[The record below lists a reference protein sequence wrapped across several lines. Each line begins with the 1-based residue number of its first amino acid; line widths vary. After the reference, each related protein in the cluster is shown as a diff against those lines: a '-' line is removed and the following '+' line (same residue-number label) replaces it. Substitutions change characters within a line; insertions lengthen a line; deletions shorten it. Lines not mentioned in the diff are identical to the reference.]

1 MLFAFKNSYFSK
13 AKQTLMKLYLN
24 INFDTKFGEK
34 MTLQVKDEKDEIREY
49 NLNYELNNTWT
60 LELDYY
66 SKNISYRYI
75 LKNQQDNLL
84 DEEYAMHH
92 LNFPNNFKEFEIFDV
107 WNLKNFP
114 ENYLHNKI
122 LENTLQP
129 FQPEKV
135 SILKKHSHLFR
146 LEAPL
151 FNKNWRIVLMGN
163 ISGLENWNAENA
175 LQMQQTDFG
184 IWEVA
189 AEISVDYP
197 FQYKYSILDET
208 SGTIIAME
216 TGNNRRSA
224 GNKDENVLH
233 IQADHFFRFGINE
246 LYHAAGVAV
255 PVFALRS
262 ENGFGVGEFSDLK
275 LLGDWAKE
283 SRLSMIQILPIN
295 DTTANF
301 TWTDSYPYAAI
312 SVYALHPQYLSLEQL
327 DFKLDKKSEANY
339 LKEKIDLNNCEL
351 IDYERVMS
359 SKWSYLNTIFKQYK
373 TEILKDKNFKSFIK
387 ENESWLFPYA
397 AFCLLRDKYK
407 TPNFND
413 WKTHKKYIAGKINVI
428 FAEKHK
434 DFETV
439 MLHSWVQYQLNL
451 QLSEARD
458 YLHDLGISIKGDLPI
473 GIYRYSVEAWA
484 EPELFG
490 MDFQA
495 GAPPD
500 NFSELGQNWEFPT
513 YNWEVMKRDNYA
525 WWKKRFK
532 ALEQYF
538 DAMRIDH
545 ILGFFRI
552 WRMPMSATQG
562 ILGYFYPAIPV
573 RIEEFQSRNIPFN
586 FDRYCKPYIN
596 EEILWNYFGHEMQ
609 QIAEHF
615 MHNHFNGNYTFK
627 EEFDTQRKLKDY
639 FVENLQDGKE
649 EKLISLCANVLFLE
663 EERDGGYVYHP
674 RFNVHKTDSYRFLN
688 DWEKKQ
694 IYDLYVDYFFKR
706 QDGLWYKSGME
717 KLPPILNSTNMLICA
732 EDLGLVPE
740 CVPQVMDRLGL
751 VALKVQRMP
760 SDNSPFYNPKYAG
773 YLNVVTASSHDSSTL
788 RQWWHENR
796 ELTQKYFNNQLN
808 QYGTAPWDLT
818 PDIAE
823 MIMKQH
829 LYNDAMLAIFPI
841 QEFFVLEN
849 KLTNPNMDNERI
861 NQPDV
866 FPHYWRYRMHL
877 DLEELVKEKD
887 FSAKIA
893 SWIVGSKRD

>member
-1 MLFAFKNSYFSK
+1 
-13 AKQTLMKLYLN
+13 MKLYLN
-24 INFDTKFGEK
+24 INFNTKFGEK
-34 MTLQVKDEKDEIREY
+34 LALQVTDEKAEIREY
-49 NLNYELNNTWT
+49 DLIYDVNNNWN

-66 SKNISYRYI
+66 SKSISYRYVI
-75 LKNQQDNLL
+75 KNQSDKLL
-84 DEEYAMHH
+84 DEEYAAHNI
-92 LNFPNNFKEFEIFDV
+92 NFPNNFKEFKIFDV

-135 SILKKHSHLFR
+135 SILKKHTHLFR

-163 ISGLENWNAENA
+163 VDGLKNWEAQNA
-175 LQMQQTDFG
+175 LKMQQTNFG
-184 IWEVA
+184 IWEIA
-189 AEISVDYP
+189 AEILVDYP
-197 FQYKYSILDET
+197 FQYKYAILDET
-208 SGTIIAME
+208 SGKILAME
-216 TGNNRRSA
+216 TGNNRWGA
-224 GNKDENVLH
+224 ANKDENLLY

-275 LLGDWAKE
+275 LLGDWAKQ
-283 SRLSMIQILPIN
+283 SALSMIQILPIN
-295 DTTANF
+295 DTTANY

-312 SVYALHPQYLSLEQL
+312 SVYALHPQYLSLEKL
-327 DFKLDKKSEANY
+327 DFKLDKKFEEKY
-339 LKEKIDLNNCEL
+339 LAEKIELNNCEL
-351 IDYERVMS
+351 INYERVIS
-359 SKWSYLNTIFKQYK
+359 SKWSYLKTIFKEHK
-373 TEILKDKNFKSFIK
+373 TEILKDKNFRNFLK

-407 TPNFND
+407 TPNFNN
-413 WKTHKKYIAGKINVI
+413 WKTHKKYIAGKINAL
-428 FAEKHK
+428 FEEKHK

-439 MLHSWVQYQLNL
+439 MLHCWVQFQLHL

-458 YLHDLGISIKGDLPI
+458 YLHKLGISIKGDLPI
-473 GIYRYSVEAWA
+473 GIYRHSVEAWA

-513 YNWEVMKRDNYA
+513 YNWEVMKQDNFA

-562 ILGYFYPAIPV
+562 ILGYFYPAVPV
-573 RIEEFQSRNIPFN
+573 RIEEFGARNIPFN
-586 FDRYCKPYIN
+586 FDRYCKPFIN
-596 EEILWNYFGHEMQ
+596 EEILWNYFGEFKENV
-609 QIAEHF
+609 AEHYLE
-615 MHNHFNGNYTFK
+615 NHFNGNYTFK
-627 EEFDTQRKLKDY
+627 EEFDTQRKLKNY
-639 FVENLQDGKE
+639 FLENPQDWKE
-649 EKLISLCANVLFLE
+649 EKLLGLCANVLFLQ
-663 EERDGGYVYHP
+663 EERDGDYVYHP
-674 RFNVHKTDSYRFLN
+674 RFNVHKTESYRFLN
-688 DWEKKQ
+688 DWKKKQ
-694 IYDLYVDYFFKR
+694 IYNLYVDYFFKR

-717 KLPPILNSTNMLICA
+717 KLPPILNSTKMLICA
-732 EDLGLVPE
+732 EDLGLVPD

-760 SDNSPFYNPKYAG
+760 SDNIPFYNPKNAG

-788 RQWWHENR
+788 RQWWHEDR

-818 PDIAE
+818 PNLAE
-823 MIMKQH
+823 IIMKQH

-841 QEFFVLEN
+841 QEFFALES
-849 KLTNPNMDNERI
+849 KLTNPKMDDERI

-877 DLEELVKEKD
+877 SLENLIKEKS
-887 FSAKIA
+887 FSEKIS
-893 SWIVGSKRD
+893 SWIVDSKRK